1 MKPPDCVGSLSTRQ
15 SPWLC
20 QRNVPS
26 LTLWTTEYMTPVAHK
41 KKQRKCKASRQCHLP
56 ATTVWLDKSFLLFLL
71 QKYSF
76 KIRNICYS
84 THALQSKHALMYFI
98 FLIKSGRLISYLTY
112 RYDSTEV
119 NGIASLAV
127 RMNLTQSSHF
137 ILTYQEKPSAKIS
150 LQWKSHGH
158 MNKSLPASSVKM
170 LLAVNHSHLWA
181 IILSI

>member
-98 FLIKSGRLISYLTY
+98 FLIKKWKTNFIPDIQVWLNRSQW
-112 RYDSTEV
+112 
-119 NGIASLAV
+119 NCIACCKNEFDPEFSFHF
-127 RMNLTQSSHF
+127 NLSRET
-137 ILTYQEKPSAKIS
+137 
-150 LQWKSHGH
+150 
-158 MNKSLPASSVKM
+158 
-170 LLAVNHSHLWA
+170 
-181 IILSI
+181 